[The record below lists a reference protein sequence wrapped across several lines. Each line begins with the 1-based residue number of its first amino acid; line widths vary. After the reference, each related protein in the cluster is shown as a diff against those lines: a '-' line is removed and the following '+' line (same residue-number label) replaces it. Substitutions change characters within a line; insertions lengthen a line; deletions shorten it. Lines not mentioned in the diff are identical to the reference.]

1 MNEHPVP
8 RQITSFEFKLIG
20 FLTLRQFG
28 YVILFAAIS
37 FLCYFI
43 TPVPYLNFAMA
54 AIPAIIGIFV
64 VFVPYNDRPI
74 DVWIKNFV
82 RKMFWPSQY
91 YYIKKN
97 QVPGFLMGVT
107 SSQSTSI
114 VEKHLDAQQKLES
127 YLLTHG
133 MVNEEK
139 IQKKEVQ
146 NAAVEN
152 VQTTHIVNELPTNVP
167 IAPVIT
173 PIVTKPP
180 PHEDV
185 TPTDTS
191 QPFLHG
197 SVKNNKHVAL
207 PNILVYVKDYSGK
220 LVRIL
225 KTNNHGV
232 FATYRPLG
240 EATYLF
246 EAKDSSGPYF
256 FDTMEIP
263 VRKNNNAPIEFIS
276 RETL

>member
-28 YVILFAAIS
+28 YVVLFSAIS

-43 TPVPYLNFAMA
+43 TPVPYLNYVVA

-64 VFVPYNDRPI
+64 VFVPYNDRSI
-74 DVWIKNFV
+74 DIWIKNFV

-97 QVPGFLMGVT
+97 QVPGFLMGIT
-107 SSQSTSI
+107 SSQSTSV
-114 VEKHLDAQQKLES
+114 VEKHLDAQQKLQS

-133 MVNEEK
+133 IVNDEK
-139 IQKKEVQ
+139 TQKKEVQ
-146 NAAVEN
+146 NVVAEN
-152 VQTTHIVNELPTNVP
+152 VQTSPLVNEPPISVP
-167 IAPVIT
+167 IEPVIT
-173 PIVTKPP
+173 RLVNDPI
-180 PHEDV
+180 PHDDMSL
-185 TPTDTS
+185 TDNS

-197 SVKNNKHVAL
+197 TVKNSKHVSL

-232 FATYRPLG
+232 FATYHPLN

-263 VRKNNNAPIEFIS
+263 VRKNNNPLIEFIS